1 MFLTARAAAPLLRAS
16 AAQARCPAALLVSS
30 TFGVRVPHVGYG
42 PYAAS
47 KAGVI
52 NLVRALATEW
62 APDIRVNGIA
72 PGVIDTAF
80 LKGGTGRDT
89 KQTGL
94 DMAKFVGSVPL
105 QRLGQ
110 PDEIAQAAM
119 FLLGPASSY
128 VSGQTLHVNGGSY
141 MA

>member
-1 MFLTARAAAPLLRAS
+1 
-16 AAQARCPAALLVSS
+16 
-30 TFGVRVPHVGYG
+30 
-42 PYAAS
+42 
-47 KAGVI
+47 
-52 NLVRALATEW
+52 
-62 APDIRVNGIA
+62 
-72 PGVIDTAF
+72 
-80 LKGGTGRDT
+80 
-89 KQTGL
+89 
-94 DMAKFVGSVPL
+94 MAKFVGSVPL